1 MDRDGKRK
9 EVGSVKTLQD
19 ICISVA
25 VSEDLESI
33 LALQKIAFMS
43 EAALIDD
50 YSIPPLKQDFTE
62 IQDEFRYTYILK
74 AEIDQQIVGS
84 VRAEV
89 HEGTCLIKKLIIH
102 PDYQNRGI
110 GSLLLTS
117 IEQSFPLVKRFEL
130 FTGRESKRNDV
141 FYKRRGYKPFT
152 EKTINEKLTLVGY
165 EKMNFSG

>member
-1 MDRDGKRK
+1 MNQTHDD
-9 EVGSVKTLQD
+9 QD
-19 ICISVA
+19 VILSA
-25 VSEDLESI
+25 TASEDLEEI

-50 YSIPPLKQDFTE
+50 YSITPLKQDINE
-62 IQDEFRYTYILK
+62 IRVEFWHMHFLK
-74 AEIDQQIVGS
+74 AEIDKQLVGS

-89 HEGTCLIKKLIIH
+89 HEGTCLIEKLIVH

-117 IEQSFPLVKRFEL
+117 IEQSFPLVERFEL
-130 FTGRESKRNDV
+130 FTGRESRRNDA

-152 EKTINEKLTLVGY
+152 EETINKKLTLIGY
-165 EKMNFSG
+165 EKMNFPG